1 MPASGRFF
9 IPPSILETF
18 ANIYL
23 GGINTGMNG
32 NGSNGNNLAGS
43 GAKKADALGILI
55 RLCDKADF
63 RKHSES
69 RRTGQQLDVY
79 RIYSDSMGEL
89 AAELSPAVF
98 SSLQNKMNETAGL
111 KIVVDPNL
119 NKKDENGNAALPGV
133 IGLMPQ
139 KSAAINGMGNIGSIY
154 RAVSGGE

>member
-18 ANIYL
+18 ADIYL
-23 GGINTGMNG
+23 GGINS
-32 NGSNGNNLAGS
+32 NGSSGS
-43 GAKKADALGILI
+43 KGAKKSDALGILI

-89 AAELSPAVF
+89 EAELSPTVYL
-98 SSLQNKMNETAGL
+98 SLQAKMTETAGL

-139 KSAAINGMGNIGSIY
+139 KSGNVNGMGSIGSIY
-154 RAVSGGE
+154 RPVS